1 MVPADPAVSLTA
13 EVVYLEVSSLSIAG
27 SSLRGCL
34 DVMQLK
40 AVDIN
45 SLESTV
51 LRQFFPG

>member
-1 MVPADPAVSLTA
+1 M
-13 EVVYLEVSSLSIAG
+13 LSIAG
-27 SSLRGCL
+27 VLNSSRPPVSRVPSL